1 MDISKVLDDA
11 KAALNVDTDY
21 KLAKRLEI
29 SNGYIAQWR
38 KGTRI
43 PDAYACARLA
53 EILGIDPFEL
63 LAQVEAAT
71 EKNEARRTYWRAV
84 AAKMAAGTVAGF
96 FVVALPEEAK
106 AGGDCD
112 VQDPVIFRRRNTKSE
127 KLLLVCL
134 AVIKQFRNWY
144 AQGTSQAHHRIGR
157 HAPGLMHV
165 TP

>member
-1 MDISKVLDDA
+1 MDISKVLDEA
-11 KAALNVDTDY
+11 KAKLGAASDY
-21 KLAKRLEI
+21 ALAKQTGIKKEYI
-29 SNGYIAQWR
+29 SLYRSGQR
-38 KGTRI
+38 T

-53 EILGIDPFEL
+53 EVLGIDPFEL
-63 LAQVEAAT
+63 LVKVEAAT

-112 VQDPVIFRRRNTKSE
+112 VQDPVIFRRRNTRSE

-134 AVIKQFRNWY
+134 AVIQQFRNWY
-144 AQGTSQAHHRIGR
+144 AQGTRQANHRIGR
-157 HAPGLMHV
+157 HAPGLIHV
-165 TP
+165 TA

>member
-1 MDISKVLDDA
+1 MDMAKVIDDTKA
-11 KAALNVDTDY
+11 KLGVESDY
-21 KLAKRLEI
+21 ALAKKLEI
-29 SNGYIAQWR
+29 PNP
-38 KGTRI
+38 RI
-43 PDAYACARLA
+43 SEYRSGKARPDAYACARLA

-71 EKNEARRTYWRAV
+71 EKNEARRTYWKRV
-84 AAKMAAGTVAGF
+84 AEKMAAGTVAGF
-96 FVVALPEEAK
+96 FVIALPGAT
-106 AGGDCD
+106 GLCD
-112 VQDPVIFRRRNTKSE
+112 IQNPVIFRRRNTKSE

>member
-1 MDISKVLDDA
+1 MDMAKVIDEA
-11 KAALNVDTDY
+11 KAKLGVESDY
-21 KLAKRLEI
+21 ALAKETGILKQRI
-29 SNGYIAQWR
+29 SAYRNGSQ
-38 KGTRI
+38 T

-96 FVVALPEEAK
+96 FVIALPGAT
-106 AGGDCD
+106 GLCD
-112 VQDPVIFRRRNTKSE
+112 IQNPVIFRSRNTRSE

-134 AVIKQFRNWY
+134 AVIKQLRNWY
-144 AQGTSQAHHRIGR
+144 AQGAGQANHRVGR
-157 HAPGLMHV
+157 HAPGLIHV
-165 TP
+165 AA